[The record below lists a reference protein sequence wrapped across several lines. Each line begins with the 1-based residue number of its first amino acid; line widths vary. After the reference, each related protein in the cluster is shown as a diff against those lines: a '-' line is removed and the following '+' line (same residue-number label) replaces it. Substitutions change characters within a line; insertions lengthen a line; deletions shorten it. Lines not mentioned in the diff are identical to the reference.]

1 MKYPTGV
8 EIHNGKIRIS
18 FTFRGI
24 RCREVLR
31 GWVANSSNIKK
42 AGNLRALITSEIQL
56 GTFRYADRFPE
67 SKALKS
73 FHQLKG
79 CRHLKGF
86 AMFFFQ

>member
-56 GTFRYADRFPE
+56 GTFRYADRFP
-67 SKALKS
+67 S
-73 FHQLKG
+73 Q
-79 CRHLKGF
+79 RHLKVFINSKGVDI
-86 AMFFFQ
+86 

>member
-56 GTFRYADRFPE
+56 GTFRYADRFPSQRRLKVFIN
-67 SKALKS
+67 SK
-73 FHQLKG
+73 G
-79 CRHLKGF
+79 VDI
-86 AMFFFQ
+86 